1 MGMFEYGVGL
11 SDARSK
17 EDMQFVTDAY
27 RAGAKQQIDNILE
40 ALKPLSKDGQVS
52 EAWFRIEQIIRETE
66 KQ

>member
-27 RAGAKQQIDNILE
+27 RAGASQQIENILGV
-40 ALKPLSKDGQVS
+40 LKPLSKDGQVS
-52 EAWFRIEQIIRETE
+52 EAWFKIEQRIRETE

>member
-27 RAGAKQQIDNILE
+27 RAGARQQIENILE
-40 ALKPLSKDGQVS
+40 ALRPLCKGGQVS
-52 EAWFRIEQIIRETE
+52 ESWFRIEKIIRETE